1 MSEHGAEIGIQKSE
15 TPEPPKVIHVIT
27 RLVVGG
33 AQENTILTCR
43 GLHQRGFDVTLVTGP
58 ETGPEGSLLDDA
70 RADGYRVL
78 VFKSLRRNPRP
89 ILDLVALISLWR
101 FFRRE
106 RPDIVHTHSSKA
118 GILGRMAARLAGVP
132 VIIHTNHGLP
142 FHPRQNRLVRG
153 FWKFLERRVAPATRK
168 FICVGETMKRASIEA
183 GLAPPERHEVV
194 YSGME
199 IPPVSHY
206 ASSRADLRP
215 RFGILDSEPVIAWV
229 GRLVAQK
236 GPRDFLEVLDI
247 VMSRDGK
254 VKARIVGDGPLRAG
268 LESAV
273 AAKPW
278 GDRVVFTGRVAP
290 EIVSSYLSVADVAVL
305 TSYWEG
311 LPRVAVQAALAGLP
325 VVAYDVEGASE
336 VVSSGKTGFLVEVGD
351 KRSLADRVIDL
362 LLMPDRGRAM
372 GKRGREFVGD
382 RFEAKRMIDAL
393 ERVYREL
400 L

>member
-1 MSEHGAEIGIQKSE
+1 MTDRPVRVFHI
-15 TPEPPKVIHVIT
+15 IT

-58 ETGPEGSLLDDA
+58 EAGSEGSLLDDA

-89 ILDLVALISLWR
+89 ILDVIALISLWR

-142 FHPRQNRLVRG
+142 FHPRQNLLVRG

-168 FICVGETMKRASIEA
+168 FVCVGETMKRASVEA

-194 YSGME
+194 YSGMDL
-199 IPPVSHY
+199 PPVEHY
-206 ASSRADLRP
+206 AASRADLRP

-236 GPRDFLEVLDI
+236 GPRDFLEILDI
-247 VMSRDGK
+247 VMTRDPR

-290 EIVSSYLSVADVAVL
+290 EMVSSYLSVADVAVL

-336 VVSSGKTGFLVEVGD
+336 VVTSGKTGFLVPVGD
-351 KRSLADRVIDL
+351 RKALADRVMDVL
-362 LLMPDRGRAM
+362 SMPDRGRAL
-372 GKRGREFVGD
+372 GAGGRTLVGD
-382 RFEAKRMIDAL
+382 RFDAGRMIDAL
-393 ERVYREL
+393 ERIYGDVL
-400 L
+400 